1 MKTINN
7 VVCSFC
13 GCLCDDIEV
22 SIENNKILK
31 VRNACSLGISKFLN
45 YDKHRILKPKIR
57 KSNEFINVSLE
68 EAIDE
73 CVEILS
79 NAKYPIIYGWSN
91 TSNEALRIG
100 VDIAELIGGVID
112 NTTSVCH
119 GPTIIGVQDIGE
131 STSTLGQVKNRADL
145 IIYWGSNPLHA
156 HPRHLS
162 RYTALSKGRFVKT
175 RKERKII
182 VVDVRKTSTAN
193 IADIFIQIKPNSDYE
208 LLSALR
214 YAVNNGE
221 IEQDEVAGVPVE
233 KIEELAEMMISCKF
247 GALMFG
253 LGLTMSPGKHR
264 NIEAAIALV
273 RDLNKYTKFVIL
285 PMRGHYNVTGANNV
299 TCWITGYPFAVDFSK
314 EYPYYNPGET
324 TIADIIARGE
334 CDAALIVASDPI
346 SHLPIESAK
355 KLSKIPIVTIDPHET
370 PTTKVSKVVI
380 PSSYVGIEYEGTAYR
395 MDGVPLRLKKIV
407 EPPNG
412 IISDEEILKMILS
425 KLRGD

>member
-22 SIENNKILK
+22 NIENNKIVNVK
-31 VRNACSLGISKFLN
+31 NTCSLGLSKFLN
-45 YDKHRILKPKIR
+45 YDKHRILKPRIR
-57 KSNEFINVSLE
+57 KSKEFVNVSLE

-73 CVEILS
+73 CVKILS
-79 NAKYPIIYGWSN
+79 NASYPIIYGWSN

-100 VDIAELIGGVID
+100 MEIAELIGGVID

-175 RKERKII
+175 RKERKIV
-182 VVDVRKTSTAN
+182 VVDVRKTATAS

-221 IEQDEVAGVPVE
+221 IEQNEVAGVPVE

-273 RDLNKYTKFVIL
+273 TDLNKYTKFVIL

-299 TCWITGYPFAVDFSK
+299 TCWTTGYPFAVDFSK
-314 EYPYYNPGET
+314 GYPYYNPGET

-346 SHLPIESAK
+346 SHLPIESAR

-370 PTTKVSKVVI
+370 PTTKISKVVI

-407 EPPNG
+407 DPPDG